1 MEEVERVSFVGH
13 GEPQQMCGVP
23 DRFCRFRAI
32 DPGAEVLSCVVPD
45 VLFCDFGAEEPGFA
59 RDDEE
64 VLDWGECG
72 ELEGVVC
79 EKRLL

>member
-1 MEEVERVSFVGH
+1 MEEVERVLFVGH
-13 GEPQQMCGVP
+13 GEPQQMRGVP

-32 DPGAEVLSCVVPD
+32 DPGAELRSCVGPD

-59 RDDEE
+59 RDEEE
-64 VLDWGECG
+64 VLDRGERG
-72 ELEGVVC
+72 ELEGVLC